1 MADPAKMKICYAI
14 EKSNKPGGKDFWHR
28 IGVAFVNSDGSL
40 NVRLVA
46 FPVGGEMQIR
56 DYVPREG
63 GRPAS
68 PTGSPSGSPPTG
80 SSETPPTEDNIP
92 F

>member
-1 MADPAKMKICYAI
+1 MSEAPKMKICYVI
-14 EKSNKPGGKDFWHR
+14 EKSGKGRDFWHR

-40 NVRLVA
+40 NVKLQA
-46 FPVGGEMQIR
+46 LPVSGEMQIR

-68 PTGSPSGSPPTG
+68 PSGSPPAG
-80 SSETPPTEDNIP
+80 ASETPPTEDNIP